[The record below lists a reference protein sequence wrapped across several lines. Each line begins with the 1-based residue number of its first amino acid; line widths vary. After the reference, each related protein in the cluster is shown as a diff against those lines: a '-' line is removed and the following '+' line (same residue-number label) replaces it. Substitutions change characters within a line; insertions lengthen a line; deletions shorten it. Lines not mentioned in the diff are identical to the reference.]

1 MIIIMEN
8 DRLKR
13 IIKINNYIYRMLQAK
28 KRPISPFF
36 KDQTWGLHL
45 QLGDFNGKWFW
56 DVLFG

>member
-1 MIIIMEN
+1 
-8 DRLKR
+8 
-13 IIKINNYIYRMLQAK
+13 MLQSK

-45 QLGDFNGKWFW
+45 QFGDFNGKWFW